1 VLGIILT
8 VFLLLT
14 VKILFIFA
22 KNIKTNKVINKSIL
36 KQISSGKLSFLIIM
50 LFFAISFSLVGGAQ
64 ILNTLGSRSIET
76 QFNNYNLYQNQTKG
90 RIFSLDDYIQDYAS
104 KYYNDLSS
112 KDNKQNINK
121 NDLFIN
127 P

>member
-1 VLGIILT
+1 MLGIILT